1 MKRILSLL
9 LVLALVFSMVA
20 CGNNNSNNTNTT
32 DNTSN
37 NMTNESTNTGSNDT
51 TTEEP
56 TTSTLKA
63 TISVQAESGWMD
75 YYEAAKA
82 RVLEMYPDSTIN
94 IIETGSFDHLDVL
107 DGTDLTNEDVADVF
121 AIPADRLAGLSKNE
135 VLASIDAQAIAAKVG
150 GFANYDAGLGGNFN
164 VDGSYLAFP
173 MNIETLIIFANT
185 ANAAA
190 AGLDLTGTLEFTEL
204 GYEDML
210 IPAFNAW
217 FGVAMTN
224 SANIELLGKDGASF
238 FSTMTNDFADLTQE
252 QQDFFT
258 AMFNYWKAHDEAG
271 TDLWDS
277 SAAWGYMDSAFT
289 TGGTNTLRLEG
300 PWSTGSLSEK
310 AGNGEDLAILPI
322 NQVTINGQPLA
333 HWKGGWGLAVN
344 ARIEE
349 NADQMELAAAMIAE
363 IVNTD
368 YAVDFFKAT
377 GKILEN
383 VSADTYANS
392 DLSDTDKTV
401 IAAVLESYAGAPNRP
416 LFAEWG
422 SVWDT
427 WQNSVLS
434 WASVKPAT
442 PEAAYAELKAAFDA
456 MMMNY

>member
-9 LVLALVFSMVA
+9 LVLAMVFSMVA
-20 CGNNNSNNTNTT
+20 CGNNENNNNN
-32 DNTSN
+32 DANNNAGN
-37 NMTNESTNTGSNDT
+37 NMTNESTDTGND
-51 TTEEP
+51 EP
-56 TTSTLKA
+56 AMNDLDA
-63 TISVQAESGWMD
+63 TISVQAETGWMD
-75 YYEAAKA
+75 YYQAAKA
-82 RVLEMYPDSTIN
+82 RVLEMYPNATIN

-121 AIPADRLAGLSKNE
+121 AIPADRLAGLSQNE
-135 VLASIDAQAIAAKVG
+135 VLAAIDAQAIAATVG
-150 GFANYDAGLGGNFN
+150 GFDNYDAGLGGNLA
-164 VDGSYLAFP
+164 VDGDYLAFP

-190 AGLDLTGTLEFTEL
+190 AGLDLNGTIEFTEL

-224 SANIELLGKDGASF
+224 SADIELLGKEGDGF
-238 FSTMTNDFADLTQE
+238 FSTMTEDFASLTQA
-252 QQDFFT
+252 QQDYFT
-258 AMFNYWKAHDEAG
+258 AMYNYWMAHDEAG

-277 SAAWGYMDSAFT
+277 SAAWGYMDAAFT
-289 TGGTNTLRLEG
+289 TGGTNSLRLEG

-322 NQVTINGQPLA
+322 TQVTINGQPLA

-349 NADQMELAAAMIAE
+349 EADQMELAAAMIAE
-363 IVNTD
+363 IVNPE

-383 VSADTYANS
+383 VSGETYANS
-392 DLSDTDKTV
+392 DLEATDKEV
-401 IAAVLESYAGAPNRP
+401 IAAVLESYAAAPNRP
-416 LFAEWG
+416 LFSEWG

-442 PEAAYAELKAAFDA
+442 PEEAYAELKAAFEA